1 MSGIFD
7 EGTAVCPKDMCVT
20 KDCDQVK
27 SSQRSLETVLN
38 LGQPREGCLVKKMKK
53 WKTVGY
59 FSMRW
64 IKSRSTMMG
73 ITGVQMSE

>member
-1 MSGIFD
+1 
-7 EGTAVCPKDMCVT
+7 
-20 KDCDQVK
+20 VK